1 MEDKLEEMHRIVNK
15 WWNMC
20 ILDGSYENQCK
31 FEEELSQL
39 ISNPMECNKIKIQT
53 TQREEAFKNF
63 VEYCEFNDLNKLV
76 DKRDSTG
83 NWYGLRELVTEWLS
97 K

>member
-1 MEDKLEEMHRIVNK
+1 MEDKIRKIVGK
-15 WWNMC
+15 RMIIRYPSYQEAIKATDETVAE
-20 ILDGSYENQCK
+20 IL
-31 FEEELSQL
+31 QL
-39 ISNPMECNKIKIQT
+39 ISNPMEFNKIKIQT
-53 TQREEAFKNF
+53 TQVEEAFKNF

-83 NWYGLRELVTEWLS
+83 NWYDLRELVTEWLS